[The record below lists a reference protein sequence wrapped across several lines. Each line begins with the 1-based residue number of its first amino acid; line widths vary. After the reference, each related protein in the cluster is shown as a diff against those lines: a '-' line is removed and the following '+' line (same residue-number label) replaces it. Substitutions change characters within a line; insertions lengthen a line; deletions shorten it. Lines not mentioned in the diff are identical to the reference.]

1 MGIEPTNDGFADRCV
16 TTSPPCQTKIR
27 IRNRDHV
34 SKPPYLFFRR
44 SCFAVI
50 ETTHYQMFL
59 EMLIYKA
66 RIASARKT
74 TEE

>member
-1 MGIEPTNDGFADRCV
+1 
-16 TTSPPCQTKIR
+16 
-27 IRNRDHV
+27 
-34 SKPPYLFFRR
+34 
-44 SCFAVI
+44 
-50 ETTHYQMFL
+50 MFL